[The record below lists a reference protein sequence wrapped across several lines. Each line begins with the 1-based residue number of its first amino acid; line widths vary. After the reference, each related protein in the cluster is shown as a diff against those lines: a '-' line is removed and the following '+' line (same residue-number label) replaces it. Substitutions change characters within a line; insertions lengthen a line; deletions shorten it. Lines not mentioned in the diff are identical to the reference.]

1 MIFNFNILMISMVAN
16 ILKLIRSGNMM
27 FIVVF
32 ILFIINGM
40 YFLIGKYLI
49 DDRCAFSQRTQEV
62 INKTIPG
69 LNLSQQLVFNLTEIR
84 RFQLREIIF
93 RETEFDNQHKQKV
106 LIKENEE
113 IFIQYKKLVESPEEM
128 VVLTSLKESWRSY
141 LAMSSLAE
149 SLLENGE
156 EEKGRNVLLHDS
168 LVYLIYFERENQRL
182 IEINNNYV
190 TSFSLG
196 IVSNEAQ
203 IIKLFYII
211 MVINLLFQGFI
222 LIIILKQYQTNT
234 KAMSDA
240 NIDPLTNLFNRRKVL
255 SEWSRLSPADNKVVI
270 IGDIDH
276 FKHVNDT
283 YGHNVGDFIL
293 MEVANLLRQGSRGTD
308 LVARIGGEEFVIIA
322 NKTMLDEAYI
332 MVERI
337 RKTIEHTPFIYH
349 SGVVVNITV
358 SFGLSLCVNN
368 VSTFEQALSLA
379 DKKLYQSKNEG
390 RNRTSC

>member
-1 MIFNFNILMISMVAN
+1 MVFMEAN
-16 ILKLIRSGNMM
+16 VLKFIRSGNKL
-27 FIVVF
+27 FIV
-32 ILFIINGM
+32 ISTLFIINGM

-49 DDRCAFSQRTQEV
+49 DDRYAFSQRTQEV

-84 RFQLREIIF
+84 RLQLRKIIF
-93 RETEFDNQHKQKV
+93 RDTELDNQHKQKM

-113 IFIQYKKLVESPEEM
+113 IFIQYEKLVESTEEM
-128 VVLTSLKESWRSY
+128 VLLTSLKERWKSY
-141 LAMSSLAE
+141 LAFSSIAE
-149 SLLENGE
+149 SLLEKGE
-156 EEKGRNVLLHDS
+156 EEKAKDIILHDA
-168 LVYLIYFERENQRL
+168 LVYLISFEKENKEL
-182 IEINNNYV
+182 IAINNNYI

-203 IIKLFYII
+203 TLKFFYMI
-211 MVINLLFQGFI
+211 MVVNWLFQGVIF
-222 LIIILKQYQTNT
+222 IILSKQYQTNT

-293 MEVANLLRQGSRGTD
+293 MEIAKLLRQGSRSTD
-308 LVARIGGEEFVIIA
+308 LVARVGGEEFAIIA
-322 NKTMLDEAYI
+322 NKTTLDEAYI

-349 SGVVVNITV
+349 SGVVVNITI
-358 SFGLSLCVNN
+358 SFGLSLCVNKE
-368 VSTFEQALSLA
+368 STFEDALSLA

-390 RNRTSC
+390 RNRTSY